1 MILVVALIN
10 QGFIEYVS
18 IMLSIKSSF
27 TFNKSKGDF
36 IMKRS
41 KIAAL
46 ILAATMLTGTAAAGS
61 YAYFSSKAEIT
72 APSSLMIKT
81 GKMNLEVSQESDW
94 MTFDSAIWDHNTIES
109 IASKL
114 PDGTTSFEKVK
125 PGEEFVKFYEITPK
139 DSNLTQK
146 VTFTGGDI
154 IPETPDFTIN
164 CTIVHF
170 TPTTTNVVNKGDVI
184 TLTPEDRIFV
194 QVYVGVSSSISGE
207 NLGGEQDKVFNLTDN
222 ITPIEFHGAQINQ

>member
-1 MILVVALIN
+1 
-10 QGFIEYVS
+10 
-18 IMLSIKSSF
+18 
-27 TFNKSKGDF
+27 
-36 IMKRS
+36 MKKS

-94 MTFDSAIWDHNTIES
+94 MTFDSDIWDHNTLES
-109 IASKL
+109 TSSKL

-125 PGEEFVKFYEITPK
+125 PGELFIKFYSITPT

-154 IPETPDFTIN
+154 IPETPDFPIN
-164 CTIVHF
+164 CTIVHS
-170 TPTTTNVVNKGDVI
+170 TSTSSTVINKGDVI
-184 TLTPEDRIFV
+184 TLAPEDRIFV
-194 QVYVGVSSSISGE
+194 QIYVGVSSSISGE

-222 ITPIEFHGAQINQ
+222 ITPIEFHGTQINQ